1 MGLQGLGVMVFLI
14 DFLLEDLCFPKK
26 ACMVLDVKKITV
38 VSPRFF
44 NFTFEPELNMASVDF
59 R

>member
-1 MGLQGLGVMVFLI
+1 MVFLI